1 LCQRLFNPARH
12 GDPSGVPKN
21 DVDLYKYM
29 LACIK
34 FDFGEKKQRRPS
46 KAQRKLDRV
55 VVSRLEAGF
64 VRIHSTNKNKRLYTA
79 ARKDDAGIVMEKA
92 LDLAR
97 VIMCAIKGGFP
108 TTICRYDRCV
118 LFASTHAPNSDHNPP
133 NRWDAAGDVV
143 AFSTFLA
150 HLYLKCKRYIRPYAG
165 MAIQVADAADS
176 PKPKKRRRSV
186 EPSTMPERFLTWAK
200 GDPKLAHMLWA
211 AHDYVETPE
220 ADTPAPAAGT

>member
-1 LCQRLFNPARH
+1 
-12 GDPSGVPKN
+12 
-21 DVDLYKYM
+21 M
-29 LACIK
+29 
-34 FDFGEKKQRRPS
+34 
-46 KAQRKLDRV
+46 
-55 VVSRLEAGF
+55 
-64 VRIHSTNKNKRLYTA
+64 
-79 ARKDDAGIVMEKA
+79 
-92 LDLAR
+92 
-97 VIMCAIKGGFP
+97 
-108 TTICRYDRCV
+108 
-118 LFASTHAPNSDHNPP
+118 
-133 NRWDAAGDVV
+133 